1 MADNAT
7 TERRAAWE
15 RAMRNYENM
24 NQKLIEAPA
33 KDRDALER
41 AIADQEEDL
50 LDTPA
55 PSISA
60 VVRKLYWLWDG
71 QLFGIDPET
80 EARRL
85 ILEDLETLVA
95 ETTALLN

>member
-1 MADNAT
+1 MATEADNN
-7 TERRAAWE
+7 RRSAWE
-15 RAMRNYENM
+15 QAFTTYQNL

-55 PSISA
+55 PSFSA
-60 VVRKLYWLWDG
+60 VIRKLYWLWEASLIG
-71 QLFGIDPET
+71 LDPET

-95 ETTALLN
+95 ESTALLA